1 MKRRKIDPL
10 LRHQPWRIYA
20 VFEPIETILTRMER
34 DGTIDAASG
43 VPVFCEHGAGGWYE
57 VGPAL
62 EGVLQFHE
70 IAASRYGMP
79 CDLAGLQRVAKK
91 LDVGAPIFE
100 ADIAAARASINS
112 CKRQAMG
119 LRQSQAIDIID
130 TVRISMALDKLKG
143 GAHAAHA

>member
-1 MKRRKIDPL
+1 MKRKLDPL
-10 LRHQPWRIYA
+10 LRTQPWRIFA
-20 VFEPIETILTRMER
+20 VFEPIEAILSRMER

-70 IAASRYGMP
+70 IAASRYALP
-79 CDLAGLQRVAKK
+79 CDLAGLQRITKK
-91 LDVGAPIFE
+91 LEVGAPIFE

-112 CKRQAMG
+112 CKRQAMA
-119 LRQSQAIDIID
+119 LRQSQACDIVD
-130 TVRISMALDKLKG
+130 TVRISMELDRTRS
-143 GAHAAHA
+143 AACTPN

>member
-1 MKRRKIDPL
+1 MKRQRRQLDPL
-10 LRHQPWRIYA
+10 LRTQPWKIYA

-70 IAASRYGMP
+70 IATRRYALP
-79 CDLAGLQRVAKK
+79 CDPSGLQRIAKK

-112 CKRQAMG
+112 CKRQAMA
-119 LRQSQAIDIID
+119 LRQSQATDIID
-130 TVRISMALDKLKG
+130 TVRISMALDRTRS
-143 GAHAAHA
+143 AA